1 MGVRDILLAIKVNGI
16 VSTGQIL
23 SGVVS
28 DLLSFYTIL
37 RLQRT
42 LHTSHSTLLKANKE
56 ILCTDIWK
64 NYATH
69 ITFTSCYPNPSFY
82 PESSFFQGFKEM
94 NVFSS
99 PSHSPH
105 TLNIY
110 VKKKKKGVCV
120 WGLPMLKEGPDLT
133 YSKHSEAPVS
143 RNCVGT
149 GKKKMI

>member
-16 VSTGQIL
+16 VSTDQIL

-42 LHTSHSTLLKANKE
+42 LHTAHSTLLKANKE

-82 PESSFFQGFKEM
+82 PESSFFQGFKEI

-110 VKKKKKGVCV
+110 VKKKIKRGGGVYWC
-120 WGLPMLKEGPDLT
+120 LKRGQISPIQNILKQQ
-133 YSKHSEAPVS
+133 SLGIV
-143 RNCVGT
+143 
-149 GKKKMI
+149 